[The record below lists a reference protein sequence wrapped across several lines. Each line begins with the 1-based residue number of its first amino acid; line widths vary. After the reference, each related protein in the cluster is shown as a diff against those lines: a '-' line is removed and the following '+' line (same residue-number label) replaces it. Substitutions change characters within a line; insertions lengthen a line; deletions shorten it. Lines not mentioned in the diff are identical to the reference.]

1 LLRGIE
7 PAGLY
12 PLSSRFGSSPL
23 SMYIAMG
30 NGTPG
35 VVLREQGF
43 SGKTLITL
51 GINYSQMH
59 DSSACLVRGG
69 ELLFAVAEE
78 RLSRVKHD
86 ARFPQNAIRA
96 CLDFGK
102 VRADQLDEVCFCWP
116 TAGPLYRHDLKCYA
130 SGKMPLTYLSGLNS
144 TLYFLSMWH
153 QESGAK
159 KFAQQFGPTRAKMRF
174 VDHHLAH
181 AISAYAYSGFDEAA
195 VAVMD
200 GRGAWEA
207 TSIWHGRNG
216 RLEHM
221 LTIPFPDS
229 IGFFY
234 SGFTEF
240 LGFQPNSDE
249 WKVMGLAPYGQPGI
263 DLSAFIDVHAAPYR
277 VQARQLATNGTAP
290 LARMTAK
297 LGPPRAAESEIDD
310 RHKNIAYAVQDA
322 CETAMMNV
330 VRLAIE
336 KTGCRSVCLAGG
348 VALNSKANGKIASSG
363 MVERFFVQPAATDD
377 GAALGA
383 AFAPYLDNNGKLP
396 NKAMR
401 HGYWGPSFDDEAIE
415 AALRTYK
422 LHYTRL
428 VDPAVTAAE
437 LLEQGKILGWFQGR
451 MEFGPR
457 ALGSRSILADPRDP
471 EMNTRVNNAVKFREW
486 WRPFAPSLKKEAAEE
501 YLECVSDSP
510 FMILTAQ
517 VRPEK
522 RGVIPAVTHVDGSAR
537 PQTVEKE
544 INPLYWRVID
554 EFGKRTGV
562 PVVMN
567 TSFNLRGEAIVHTP
581 ADAIRTFF
589 SSGMDALVIGS
600 FLVGK

>member
-1 LLRGIE
+1 ML
-7 PAGLY
+7 
-12 PLSSRFGSSPL
+12 
-23 SMYIAMG
+23 
-30 NGTPG
+30 
-35 VVLREQGF
+35 
-43 SGKTLITL
+43 TL

-59 DSSACLVRGG
+59 DSSACIVRDG

-78 RLSRVKHD
+78 RISRVKHD
-86 ARFPQNAIRA
+86 ARFPHNAIRA
-96 CLDFGK
+96 CLDFAK
-102 VRADQLDEVCFCWP
+102 VRADQLDEVCFGWQ
-116 TAGPLYRHDLKCYA
+116 TAGPVYRHDLKCYA
-130 SGKMPLTYLSGLNS
+130 LGQMPLTYLNGLNS
-144 TLYFLSMWH
+144 TLHFLSMWH

-181 AISAYAYSGFDEAA
+181 AISAYAFSGFDEAA

-207 TSIWHGRNG
+207 TSLWHGRNG
-216 RLEHM
+216 RLEHL

-240 LGFQPNSDE
+240 LGFTPNSDE

-263 DLSAFIDVHAAPYR
+263 DLSAFIDVKATPYR
-277 VQARQLATNGTAP
+277 IHARQLAANGTSTHS
-290 LARMTAK
+290 RMTAL
-297 LGPPRAAESEIDD
+297 LGSPRKAESEIEE

-322 CETAMMNV
+322 CETAMTNV

-336 KTGCRSVCLAGG
+336 KTGCRNVCLAGG
-348 VALNSKANGKIASSG
+348 VALNSKANGIIAASG
-363 MVERFFVQPAATDD
+363 MVDEFFAQPAASDD
-377 GAALGA
+377 GVALGA
-383 AFAPYLDNNGKLP
+383 ALAPYLDNNGRLP
-396 NKAMR
+396 NKPMR
-401 HGYWGPSFDDEAIE
+401 HGYWGPSFNDEAIE

-422 LHYTRL
+422 LRCTKL
-428 VDPAVTAAE
+428 ADSAGTAAE
-437 LLEQGKILGWFQGR
+437 LLSQGKILGWFQGR

-471 EMNTRVNNAVKFREW
+471 EMNAKVNNAVKFREW
-486 WRPFAPSLKKEAAEE
+486 WRPFAPSLKKEAAGE
-501 YLECVSDSP
+501 YLERAADSP

-522 RGVIPAVTHVDGSAR
+522 RAVIPAVTHVDGSAR

-544 INPLYWRVID
+544 VNPLYWRLID

-562 PVVMN
+562 PVIMN

-581 ADAIRTFF
+581 TDAIRTFF

-600 FLVGK
+600 FLVEK